1 MQMPSLIIMILVVC
15 SVLTAHSQIQD
26 VEIQIINPLK
36 ITLPSAERNFD
47 KVPVKPLDPV
57 YPPLIYGYRPLE
69 YTAQPFRLQV
79 RPLRL
84 KEEPSE
90 TPREGFVT
98 IGYGNYGAP
107 LADLF
112 LPLHQNKK
120 TGSSSALRAFHN
132 SFAKGPVEGTRS
144 ASGNTSVALDFR
156 GAGKTVS
163 SEGIASF
170 RNVYSNF
177 YGYPENTLLK
187 NDSLGISYSAAGI
200 GIRMTDTRKS
210 AFNYALSGAFS
221 HLWNNRKASETD
233 LNVELGAS
241 AKTGKDGS
249 LKFNFRYD
257 LLAREDTGLEA
268 KPRNLISGGLSY
280 GFKINKNF
288 QAEAGFSAAGE
299 DDELL
304 KKSLHLYPL
313 LKWNI
318 LFAPGLNFD
327 GYLRGGVEKV
337 SLHSLSA
344 ENIWMDKNVQ
354 IGHTNNLIDFGTFLN
369 AQFKGVWTAKAGFR
383 YNDFSNMFFFVN
395 QASDSS
401 RFGLSYDDATRI
413 NPDLSISFNKGS
425 VSGGLKLDLFIWSVS
440 RLAAPFHKPKGSAEW
455 NLDVALSEK
464 LFFRPYAIIYWGITA
479 PVASDPA
486 RVNTLPVANDIG
498 FRMDFNF
505 SERGSVTARVN
516 NLTGNSYSL
525 FQNYPVRGFQ
535 AIAGL
540 TWRF

>member
-1 MQMPSLIIMILVVC
+1 MIVIC
-15 SVLTAHSQIQD
+15 SSQKTFSQIQD

-36 ITLPSAERNFD
+36 VTLPSVERNFD

-69 YTAQPFRLQV
+69 YMGQPFRLQV

-84 KEEPSE
+84 KEEPVE
-90 TPREGFVT
+90 NLREGFVT
-98 IGYGNYGAP
+98 LGYGNYGAP
-107 LADLF
+107 LAGLF
-112 LPLHQNKK
+112 LPLYQNQK
-120 TGSSSALRAFHN
+120 TGTSSALRAFHN
-132 SFAKGPVEGTRS
+132 SFARGPVEGKRS
-144 ASGNTSVALDFR
+144 ASGNTSLALDFR

-163 SEGIASF
+163 SEGIVSF
-170 RNVYSNF
+170 KNVYSNF

-187 NDSLGISYSAAGI
+187 NDTLGISYSAAGL
-200 GIRMTDTRKS
+200 GIRLTDTRKS
-210 AFNYALSGAFS
+210 ALNYSLSGAFS

-233 LNVELGAS
+233 INVDFSAS
-241 AKTGKDGS
+241 AEVAKEGS
-249 LKFNFRYD
+249 VKFKFRYD
-257 LLAREDTGLEA
+257 LLARSDTGIDP
-268 KPRNLISGGLSY
+268 KPRNLLSGGASY

-288 QAEAGFSAAGE
+288 HAEAGFSAVAE
-299 DDELL
+299 DDSLV
-304 KKSLHLYPL
+304 KKSLHVYPL

-318 LFAPGLNFD
+318 LFAPRLNLE
-327 GYLRGGVEKV
+327 GYLRGSVDKV
-337 SLHSLSA
+337 SLHSLTT
-344 ENIWMDKNVQ
+344 ENIWLDKNTT

-369 AQFKGVWTAKAGFR
+369 AQFKGIWSAKAGFK
-383 YNDFSNMFFFVN
+383 YNDFSNMFFYVN

-401 RFGLSYDDATRI
+401 RFRLDYDEATRI
-413 NPDLSISFNKGS
+413 NPHLSIQFNKGS
-425 VSGGLKLDLFIWSVS
+425 VSGGLKFDLFLWSVS
-440 RLAAPFHKPKGSAEW
+440 HLASPFHKPKGSVEW
-455 NLDVALSEK
+455 NLDFALSQK
-464 LFFRPYAIIYWGITA
+464 LFLRPYAIIYWGITA

-486 RVNTLPVANDIG
+486 RFKTLPAANDFG